1 MSATASE
8 SEIEGFRL
16 ERQDVLITKDSEAWD
31 DMGVP
36 ALVTESAGDP
46 LSGYHLALLR
56 PFEET
61 LGAYLSRTLQSKSV
75 AYQFHVSANGV
86 TRYGLTHVGIQSV
99 RIPFPPLSEQAAT
112 VEYIDRASLHIDT
125 AIARAHARRQIELL
139 EEYRTG
145 LIADVVTG
153 KLDIRE
159 AAARLPEETDGQEPI
174 EESGPPIDGD
184 IEEVLAVLEES
195 FR

>member
-8 SEIEGFRL
+8 SEIERFRL

-31 DMGVP
+31 DIGVP
-36 ALVTESAGDP
+36 ALVTESAGDL

-56 PFEET
+56 PFEEM

-99 RIPFPPLSEQAAT
+99 RISFPPLSEQAAT

-125 AIARAHARRQIELL
+125 AIARARRQIELL

-184 IEEVLAVLEES
+184 IEEGLAVLEES

>member
-1 MSATASE
+1 
-8 SEIEGFRL
+8 
-16 ERQDVLITKDSEAWD
+16 
-31 DMGVP
+31 MGVP
-36 ALVTESAGDP
+36 TLVTESAGDP
-46 LSGYHLALLR
+46 LSGQHLALLR

-61 LGAYLSRTLQSKSV
+61 LEAYLSRTLQSKSV

-99 RIPFPPLSEQAAT
+99 RIPFPPLSEQATT

-125 AIARAHARRQIELL
+125 ARARRQIELL

-184 IEEVLAVLEES
+184 IEEGLAVLEES

>member
-46 LSGYHLALLR
+46 LSGYHLALLP

-61 LGAYLSRTLQSKSV
+61 LGVYLSRTLKSKSV

-125 AIARAHARRQIELL
+125 AIARARRQIELL

-159 AAARLPEETDGQEPI
+159 AAARLPEETDG
-174 EESGPPIDGD
+174 
-184 IEEVLAVLEES
+184 
-195 FR
+195 